1 MFGGQGASSRPATT
15 RESLILTLQ
24 VFLMNRVI
32 LTVISLLTSKLFYD
46 VTGRNHDLFA
56 IWQRWDVLWY
66 IRVADQGYVW
76 SPPPVQSDLAFFPLF
91 PLAMHILSLITPL
104 SAYAAALIIVNL
116 SFAAALYVFHRLLLQ
131 DFDPEVADRAVY
143 YLGIF
148 PTALFFYAA
157 YSEALY
163 MLCCVGCV
171 YALRLR
177 RWWVAGLCGMS
188 ATLTRQLGLL
198 LVLPFAM
205 AALESWRPQHQ
216 DGWDRARPWLALGL
230 VPGGLVIFTVYLQAR
245 FGDPFL
251 FLRAQ
256 AAWYRGLAFP
266 WEGIALDIGRL
277 AHLPGH
283 FSAHT
288 RGALEAESLLDLTFL
303 VLFLV
308 LIGLGI
314 RRLPRLYTV
323 YGAAV
328 MLAVLLTPATGQ
340 GQPLA
345 LLSVSRFELTLFP
358 PFIVLGLLGRSPLV
372 DRLVQAIS
380 VGLLVLFTIVF
391 VRGRWIA

>member
-1 MFGGQGASSRPATT
+1 MFGGQGARSRLATV
-15 RESLILTLQ
+15 RESIRLTLQ
-24 VFLMNRVI
+24 VFLINRVI
-32 LTVISLLTSKLFYD
+32 LTIISFLTSKLFYD
-46 VTGRNHDLFA
+46 VPGRNHDLPA
-56 IWQRWDVLWY
+56 IWYRWDVLWY
-66 IRVADQGYVW
+66 IQVADHGYTW
-76 SPPPVQSDLAFFPLF
+76 SPPPIQSNLAFFPLF
-91 PLAMHILSLITPL
+91 PLAMHILSLITPF
-104 SAYAAALIIVNL
+104 SAYAAGLIIVNL
-116 SFAAALYVFHRLLLQ
+116 SFAATLYFLHRLVLH
-131 DFDPEVADRAVY
+131 DFAADVADRTVY
-143 YLGIF
+143 YLGLF

-157 YSEALY
+157 YSEALF

-177 RWWVAGLCGMS
+177 HWWVAGVCGMG
-188 ATLTRQLGLL
+188 AALTRQLGLL
-198 LVLPFAM
+198 LIVPFAM
-205 AALESWRPQHQ
+205 AALEYWRSQRW
-216 DGWDRARPWLALGL
+216 DGWERAKPWLALAL
-230 VPGGLVIFTVYLQAR
+230 VPGGLAIFMMYLQTR

-266 WEGIALDIGRL
+266 WEGIALDISRL

-288 RGALEAESLLDLTFL
+288 RGALEAVSLLDLSFL

-314 RRLPRLYTV
+314 RRLPHLYTV
-323 YGAAV
+323 YAAAV
-328 MLAVLLTPATGQ
+328 MLAILLTPATGQ
-340 GQPLA
+340 DQPLA

-358 PFIVLGLLGRSPLV
+358 PFIVLGLLGRSPVV

-380 VGLLVLFTIVF
+380 VSLLVLFTIVF